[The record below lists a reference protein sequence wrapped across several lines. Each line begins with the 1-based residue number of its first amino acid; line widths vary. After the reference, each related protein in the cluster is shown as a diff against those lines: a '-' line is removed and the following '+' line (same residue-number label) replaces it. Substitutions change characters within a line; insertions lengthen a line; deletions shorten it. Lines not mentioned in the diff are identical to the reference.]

1 MCQTGTGH
9 KVAQL
14 LYSFDD
20 DDDDDD
26 DDMDEE

>member
-14 LYSFDD
+14 LYSYD